1 MLSQPNLDDPL
12 DNPAWESG
20 EVVGSRYPAPPLSP
34 EDFELLVK
42 RFLDAGGA
50 ALSQYQSNHREV
62 IKAHDGAY
70 EFDVTTRFSAHGFDY
85 LTLVECKAY
94 KSPVKREK
102 VQELWTKLQS
112 VGAQKA
118 VLFSTSGFQ
127 SGAVKFAK
135 QHGVALVH
143 LADGRT
149 TILAK
154 AFYND
159 DGNIRSDM
167 MPSDIP
173 AAVGWLIDGTSASV
187 LSDED
192 GRRLSDA
199 LKA

>member
-1 MLSQPNLDDPL
+1 LSQPNLDDPL

-20 EVVGSRYPAPPLSP
+20 EVVGTKYPAPSLSP
-34 EDFELLVK
+34 EGFELLAK
-42 RFLDAGGA
+42 KFLDAGGV

-102 VQELWTKLQS
+102 VQELWAKLQS

-127 SGAVKFAK
+127 SGAIKFAK
-135 QHGVALVH
+135 SHGVALVH

-154 AFYND
+154 AFCGD
-159 DGNIRSDM
+159 DGIIPLDM
-167 MPSDIP
+167 VPDDIP
-173 AAVGWLIDGTSASV
+173 TVVGWLINGTSASV

-199 LKA
+199 ITT